1 MVAQR
6 DGREEYSRTR
16 KEQRREAYNSG
27 SGSYSG
33 AATRKTTRIE
43 FVRKLVTSIIKWV
56 IEIASIPFMFLGT
69 LIIYIGRLVTSAT
82 GGGRVTLRDT
92 DGPYNACLNLMLLT
106 SLAWS
111 GWQYGK
117 LSDGYLSGLS
127 WMPIWGGFAVGIG
140 LSTLTQ
146 LIQARALRMSTPAK
160 AYEKFTQNAKQRLN
174 EESLEGLVDVAQ
186 AHGKRYNSAGMAKLR
201 MFGLFAIAAWIAEFV
216 VQSLN
221 ASWAKPWFSVGNLGV
236 FAGVV
241 VATFMFEL
249 MAMLDQEGAD

>member
-1 MVAQR
+1 
-6 DGREEYSRTR
+6 
-16 KEQRREAYNSG
+16 
-27 SGSYSG
+27 
-33 AATRKTTRIE
+33 
-43 FVRKLVTSIIKWV
+43 
-56 IEIASIPFMFLGT
+56 MFLGT

-82 GGGRVTLRDT
+82 GGGRVALREG
-92 DGPYNACLNLMLLT
+92 DGPYNACLNLMLLA

-111 GWQYGK
+111 GWQYGE
-117 LSDGYLSGLS
+117 LVAGYLSALS
-127 WMPIWGGFAVGIG
+127 WMPVWGGFAAGVG

-146 LIQARALRMSTPAK
+146 LIQARALRMSTPAR
-160 AYEKFTQNAKQRLN
+160 AYEKFTRNAKQRLN
-174 EESLEGLVDVAQ
+174 EETLGDLVDVAQ

-221 ASWAKPWFSVGNLGV
+221 AVWAKPWFSVGNLGV
-236 FAGVV
+236 FAGVL